1 MFMPIY
7 IYMVGDVLS
16 WVMFSQV
23 AARQQRIGLCRS
35 HQAACRTSCLPCSPL
50 ELVPL
55 QLEVLSPGQTVRY
68 LEIELLN
75 I

>member
-1 MFMPIY
+1 MPIY

-35 HQAACRTSCLPCSPL
+35 LQAACRTSCLPCSPL